1 MLAVPYDNMGTLSP
15 VLTLSE
21 SQFSLMF
28 IKDKNAHL
36 LDLSMKAINKNW
48 YLYMQR
54 QWEELALWTLTQP
67 IPRWFHYA
75 NFEYPI
81 LQMMM
86 CGFTEVKS

>member
-54 QWEELALWTLTQP
+54 QWKELALWTLTQQ
-67 IPRWFHYA
+67 IPRWFHYTL
-75 NFEYPI
+75 FEYPI
-81 LQMMM
+81 LQMRM
-86 CGFTEVKS
+86 CGFTEVKR